1 MQAMNTNEKRIRVDR
16 VFKMRLT
23 QTLDFL
29 RVNYDDMT
37 AGQRE
42 FFDKMLE
49 GGTDNISEHQAQMLN
64 NMAANLK
71 GSRTLIVR
79 SKY

>member
-1 MQAMNTNEKRIRVDR
+1 MNTNEKRIRVDR